1 MKEDSK
7 IDFFNA
13 MYAEAMTFTTIYKIL
28 ARKLEHKQT
37 NGA

>member
-1 MKEDSK
+1 MKEDSE

-13 MYAEAMTFTTIYKIL
+13 MHVEVMTITTIYKIL